1 MGKLALNIILKLL
14 ITTTGTLHKR
24 HSKIKIYKNNSKES

>member
-14 ITTTGTLHKR
+14 ITTAGTLNKR
-24 HSKIKIYKNNSKES
+24 HGKIKIYKNHSKE